1 MQGLVPVASAVR
13 PVKTESQ
20 IKLVVPRSVSGVAK
34 GCVGVCGDVE
44 LADGTW
50 CSLMRVLL
58 ISPSPHSHAAA
69 QWFEELV
76 EEDIGGGAAADAT
89 PGDSFPTRKQH
100 TSAST
105 DL

>member
-20 IKLVVPRSVSGVAK
+20 IKLVVPRLVSGAK
-34 GCVGVCGDVE
+34 GCVCVCGVHV
-44 LADGTW
+44 AQ
-50 CSLMRVLL
+50 LMRLLL

-76 EEDIGGGAAADAT
+76 EEDIGGAAADAT